1 MFASV
6 IGSASIKYAY
16 LIHGSS
22 YRSHTVLSFN
32 LLVVWGTGPKLNQTD
47 LIIYISHPKPPQPTN
62 FQNQFNL
69 DCNIISAKP
78 PSNPRFQPHAIPT
91 GMYLGPKYMHGKK

>member
-1 MFASV
+1 M
-6 IGSASIKYAY
+6 SAHTSE
-16 LIHGSS
+16 SS
-22 YRSHTVLSFN
+22 GTQDLSLSSNSQPNQFN
-32 LLVVWGTGPKLNQTD
+32 
-47 LIIYISHPKPPQPTN
+47 YISFTPQTTQPTN

-91 GMYLGPKYMHGKK
+91 GMYLGPKYMHGKKIVFFVAKITVTIW